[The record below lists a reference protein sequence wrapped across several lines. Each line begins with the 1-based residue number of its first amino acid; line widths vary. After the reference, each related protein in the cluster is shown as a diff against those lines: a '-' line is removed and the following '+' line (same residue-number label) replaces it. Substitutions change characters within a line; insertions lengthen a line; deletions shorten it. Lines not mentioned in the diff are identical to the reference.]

1 LFLERGYDGAAM
13 SELAKRAGITTPAL
27 YWHFKSKADL
37 CAEVLERDYS
47 GFLDDLRSGSV
58 GATPEERLRAFI
70 STYVALQ
77 LRDRNMPFKAGYVQL
92 RDRVSDSSQLVV
104 RDLTLEIVE
113 VLKAILDEGREA
125 GAFDIPDPTL
135 ATYSLITMSEWVYTW
150 YRPGG
155 RLTANEVGAY
165 YGELAANL
173 VRPATA

>member
-1 LFLERGYDGAAM
+1 
-13 SELAKRAGITTPAL
+13 
-27 YWHFKSKADL
+27 
-37 CAEVLERDYS
+37 
-47 GFLDDLRSGSV
+47 
-58 GATPEERLRAFI
+58 
-70 STYVALQ
+70 
-77 LRDRNMPFKAGYVQL
+77 L